1 MYRNEYEDHKATKDF
16 HAATHY
22 LVSAVG
28 AGITSPRGKEL
39 EALSEQADRDAEDHQ
54 ERATGYTLAEVI
66 LATSL
71 FLFGIAGISSLWI
84 IKIGAFSSASVVFVV
99 AVIVLA
105 AV

>member
-1 MYRNEYEDHKATKDF
+1 MKK
-16 HAATHY
+16 
-22 LVSAVG
+22 SAPKSIDETQVLLG
-28 AGITSPRGKEL
+28 SGDYV
-39 EALSEQADRDAEDHQ
+39 ADRS
-54 ERATGYTLAEVI
+54 